1 MRSSKRRLP
10 SSKPKNREAIRI
22 PSNTVNTQTGN
33 IAAINLALLACISIA
48 IALSILPTVSS
59 ATPSQT
65 PSPATTATPTG
76 EDLTK
81 LSDAELEQRLQ
92 NVTQA
97 PGEAQKQPWDSGL
110 VKFLTTEVL
119 IFGIVVIIVMGV
131 LVLRNSST
139 GEVLRLFTVP
149 MIIVAAVFLVVTG
162 YSKDQITPV
171 TALLGTLAGYIL
183 GVQSQKGGTPTSPT
197 PPQQTPASTPAKPA
211 TPPQA

>member
-1 MRSSKRRLP
+1 M
-10 SSKPKNREAIRI
+10 
-22 PSNTVNTQTGN
+22 NTQTGN
-33 IAAINLALLACISIA
+33 IAAINLALLACIAIV
-48 IALSILPTVSS
+48 IALSILPTVSFA
-59 ATPSQT
+59 ATQPPQ
-65 PSPATTATPTG
+65 PATTTTPTG

-81 LSDAELEQRLQ
+81 LSDAELDQRIQ
-92 NVTQA
+92 NVTQT
-97 PGEAQKQPWDSGL
+97 PEEAKKQPWDASL

-119 IFGIVVIIVMGV
+119 VFGIIVIIVMGV
-131 LVLRNSST
+131 LVLNNSSA

-183 GVQSQKGGTPTSPT
+183 GVQSQKGGTQTSAAP
-197 PPQQTPASTPAKPA
+197 PPQPPVPAPAKPA